1 MRNIEVTFAFKK
13 TIPVLLGYIVLGM
26 AFGILLNEAGYNAL
40 WALAIST
47 LIYAGSMQFAL
58 LSFIGTPISLVS
70 TAIMTLSINSR
81 HIFYGLS
88 FIDIFRKMKAK
99 GLYMIFSLTDETYP
113 LLCMNDFPEKA
124 NKEQCMFFIALF
136 NHLYWIIGSLIGNV
150 LGNII
155 PFNTTGLDFAMTA
168 LFVVIFLEQYL
179 SSKSKLPAY
188 IGISSGIVCLLIFKS
203 DNFLLPA
210 LIQTVL
216 ILLSCKQYISERGE
230 Q

>member
-1 MRNIEVTFAFKK
+1 MKNELLFALQK
-13 TIPVLLGYIVLGM
+13 TIPVFLGYLVLGM
-26 AFGILLNEAGYNAL
+26 AFGILLNDAGYNAL

-47 LIYAGSMQFAL
+47 FVYAGSMQFAL
-58 LSFIGTPISLVS
+58 LNFIGTPISLVS
-70 TAIMTLSINSR
+70 AAIMTLSINSR

-88 FIDIFRKMKAK
+88 FIDIFKKMKTK

-113 LLCMNDFPEKA
+113 LLCLNKYPENA
-124 NKEQCMFFIALF
+124 NKERCMFYIALF
-136 NHLYWIIGSLIGNV
+136 NHSYWIIGSLIGSL

-179 SSKSKLPAY
+179 SAKSKIPAY
-188 IGISSGIVCLLIFKS
+188 VGILSGITCLLIFKS

-216 ILLSCKQYISERGE
+216 IILGSKEIINEGSER
-230 Q
+230 